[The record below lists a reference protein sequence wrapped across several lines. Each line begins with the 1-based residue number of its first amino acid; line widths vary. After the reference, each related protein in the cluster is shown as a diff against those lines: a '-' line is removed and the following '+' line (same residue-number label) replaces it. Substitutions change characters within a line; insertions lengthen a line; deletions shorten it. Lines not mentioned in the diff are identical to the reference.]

1 MSEALADLEGFS
13 FMNRFVVLTFLVC
26 CSYIATAE
34 SNSPYVGQESRSI
47 KALSQQQISDLLDG
61 NGLGYAKVA
70 ELNGFP
76 GPAHVLELSTELKLS
91 EEQVAQTE
99 ELFKAMKAEAKE
111 LGGDL
116 VEAERQ
122 LELVFVSDSVSENK
136 VISSTEKIGVIEGK
150 LRAVH
155 INAHLAQKRILTR
168 HQIHKYN
175 QLRGYGSMSHHNH

>member
-1 MSEALADLEGFS
+1 
-13 FMNRFVVLTFLVC
+13 MNRFVVLTFLVC

-34 SNSPYVGQESRSI
+34 SNSPYAGQESRSI

-111 LGGDL
+111 LGADL

-150 LRAVH
+150 LRAAH

-168 HQIHKYN
+168 HQIQKYN

>member
-1 MSEALADLEGFS
+1 
-13 FMNRFVVLTFLVC
+13 MNRFVVLTFLVC
-26 CSYIATAE
+26 SSYMATAE
-34 SNSPYVGQESRSI
+34 NSSSYAGQESNSI
-47 KALSQQQISDLLDG
+47 KALSQQQISDLLNG

-99 ELFKAMKAEAKE
+99 ELFKVMKAEAKK
-111 LGGDL
+111 LGADL

-122 LELVFVSDSVSENK
+122 LELAFVSDNISESK
-136 VISSTEKIGVIEGK
+136 VTSFVDKIGAINGK

-168 HQIHKYN
+168 HQVHKYN
-175 QLRGYGSMSHHNH
+175 QLRGYGSTSHHGH